1 MNAILSA
8 FGKVAMGKTRILL
21 ADDHT
26 LVVEGLKKF
35 LESEFEIVG
44 MAHDGRTLLQLAPI
58 LKPDV
63 IVVDINMPML
73 NGLDAGRQLKKL
85 LPRTKLIVLTVN
97 EDYDVASEVLHEW
110 ASGYLLKNSPA
121 SELVRAIWDVLKGKQ
136 YVAPLIAKRKVNEF
150 IRDPRPV
157 RLKNLTARQREV
169 LQLLGE
175 GRSMKEAA
183 AVLQVATRTVA
194 FHKYRIMEEFGLR
207 TNSDLFRFA
216 MKERVLSE
224 L

>member
-1 MNAILSA
+1 
-8 FGKVAMGKTRILL
+8 MGKPRLLL

-26 LVVEGLKKF
+26 LVAEALKKF
-35 LESEFEIVG
+35 LEAEFEIVG
-44 MAHDGRTLLQLAPI
+44 LAHDGRTLLQLAPI

-63 IVVDINMPML
+63 VLVDINMPML
-73 NGLDAGRQLKKL
+73 NGVDAGRQLKRL
-85 LPRTKLIVLTVN
+85 LPSAKLIVLTVN
-97 EDYDVASEVLHEW
+97 EDYDVASEVLREW

-121 SELVRAIWDVLKGKQ
+121 SELVRAISEVLKGKQ
-136 YVAPLIAKRKVNEF
+136 YVAPPIAKRKMGEF
-150 IRDPRPV
+150 MRDPRPSRV
-157 RLKNLTARQREV
+157 KNLTARQREV

-216 MKERVLSE
+216 MKEHVLSA

>member
-1 MNAILSA
+1 
-8 FGKVAMGKTRILL
+8 MGKPRVLL

-26 LVVEGLKKF
+26 LVVEALKKL
-35 LESEFEIVG
+35 LENEFEIVG
-44 MAHDGRTLLQLAPI
+44 MVHDGRTLLQVAPN

-63 IVVDINMPML
+63 VLVDISMPML

-85 LPRTKLIVLTVN
+85 LPNTKLIVLTVN
-97 EDYDVASEVLHEW
+97 EDFEVASEALHAW

-121 SELVRAIWDVLKGKQ
+121 SELIRAISDVLKGRR
-136 YVAPLIAKRKVNEF
+136 YVALPIAKRQMEEF

-157 RLKNLTARQREV
+157 RARNLTSRQREV

-183 AVLQVATRTVA
+183 AVLQVATRTIA
-194 FHKYRIMEEFGLR
+194 FHKYRIMEEYGLR
-207 TNSDLFRFA
+207 SNSDLVRFA
-216 MKERVLSE
+216 IKEHVLAA